1 MVTMAAV
8 AQMAGVSPMT
18 VSNVLRGRRSV
29 SPELRERVEAAVRE
43 SGYRLNASA
52 RALRS
57 GSSGVIGLAVP
68 EFSAPYYGMLGQ
80 LLTREARRFGLRVAM
95 EATGADAASEEEAIE
110 VSRSLAYD
118 GLILA
123 PIGLD
128 FELWSSLSRTLP
140 MVFLGER
147 SAPTDTSHVAMPNV
161 EGTRA
166 ATELLIARG
175 ARSIAFV
182 GPETGFGESMLAAR
196 YGGYA
201 DALASF
207 GIGTDADLYI
217 APLDMGAEQA
227 RLAVFNSYRDGLRPD
242 AYLAVTDSVAMGVL
256 RGLADLG
263 VSVPD
268 QALVA
273 GFDNVRE
280 ANFSI
285 PSLTSVAPD
294 HEWMVRRAL
303 ALLVARIA
311 DDDARGVKEIA
322 PFTVIEREST
332 GG

>member
-1 MVTMAAV
+1 VVTMAAV
-8 AQMAGVSPMT
+8 ARMAGVSPMT
-18 VSNVLRGRRSV
+18 VSNVLRGRSSV

-52 RALRS
+52 RTLRS

-68 EFSAPYYGMLGQ
+68 EVATPYYAMLGQ
-80 LLTREARRFGLRVAM
+80 LLSREARRFDLRVAM
-95 EATGADAASEEEAIE
+95 ESTGADAASEAAAIE

-128 FELWSSLSRTLP
+128 VDLWSSLSRTLP

-147 SAPTDTSHVAMPNV
+147 PAPSDASHVAMPNV

-175 ARSIAFV
+175 ARRIAFV
-182 GPETGFGESMLAAR
+182 GPAVGIGEDVLSTRYAGYREALAAAGLAAGDELHLDP
-196 YGGYA
+196 GGME
-201 DALASF
+201 
-207 GIGTDADLYI
+207 T
-217 APLDMGAEQA
+217 EQA
-227 RLAVFNSYRDGLRPD
+227 RQAVVDSRRGGLRPD
-242 AYLAVTDSVAMGVL
+242 AYMAVTDSIALGVL

-263 VSVPD
+263 VPVPGE
-268 QALVA
+268 ALVV

-285 PSLTSVAPD
+285 PSLSTVAPD
-294 HEWMVRRAL
+294 HEWVARRAL
-303 ALLVARIA
+303 ELLVERIA
-311 DDDARGVKEIA
+311 DHGAPGVQEVA
-322 PFTVIEREST
+322 PFTLVEREST
-332 GG
+332 GA